1 MACCTCVLCEMID
14 QEGYRPNVGIVLCN
28 QQDQVL
34 LAQRIGGTGWQFPQ
48 GGIQRHED
56 PAQAMYRELY
66 EEVGLASHQV
76 AVVGRTRDWLR
87 YELPSHMLR
96 SGRPGSFRGQ
106 KQVWYLLRFL
116 GDDADVRLDCGDKP
130 EFESWQW
137 VQYWQPLER
146 VIAFKRDVY
155 RAALT
160 ELEPLLNEPIH
171 ESC

>member
-1 MACCTCVLCEMID
+1 MID
-14 QEGYRPNVGIVLCN
+14 EEGYRPNVGIVLCN

-56 PAQAMYRELY
+56 PGQAMFRELY
-66 EEVGLASHQV
+66 EEVGIESRQV
-76 AVVGRTRDWLR
+76 VVVGRTRDWLR

-96 SGRPGSFRGQ
+96 AGKAGSFRGQ

-116 GDDADVRLDCGDKP
+116 GQDEDVRLDRGDKP

-137 VQYWQPLER
+137 VNYWHPVER

-155 RAALT
+155 RAALS

-171 ESC
+171 KSG